1 MLILLEVILDVLLID
16 GPEVF
21 LFIVSFS
28 ESPLCKL
35 LINNSLLFIHRPQ
48 SQLTTT
54 SVKASLKMI

>member
-35 LINNSLLFIHRPQ
+35 LIILCCLFIEPR
-48 SQLTTT
+48 
-54 SVKASLKMI
+54 AS